1 MRMVRIKVIVI
12 ILFYLLLKLPLISQ
26 NMGDFREII
35 PLPSKDTL
43 VINRGLGDWWFGANV
58 GYSGNY
64 YFGKLKLPLTEH
76 VYEATIPFP
85 DSLINFPS
93 GSGSGYMA
101 GIFGE
106 WNPKGSDWGASLSL
120 QLIDFR
126 RGSAVTDPS
135 EDSTHEEYEAITD
148 FNYISVSP
156 SARYNFS
163 APGFYALGGL
173 DFDYCISSKLVNKL
187 KFQNTGNIDQERR
200 NLMTNTKIRIGFH
213 FGIAYEFLV
222 ADINH
227 KFRLLFSPY
236 ITLNGGTNV
245 MSNFNSSRNQL
256 YAKIGLFIKLGPDE
270 VTKDT
275 LMFDA
280 NYKPPPDAYATS
292 RRENGPFFGG
302 VDEVLL
308 AYEAKPVERSQVSE
322 EVAEKSTIDVVEK
335 VNTTTEP
342 QRKITIRAGQRKTY
356 FFPSSASTSLTGDA
370 REYLDNVAEYLKAN
384 PSSTVRIVG
393 HSDDQGTFS
402 QNQKRSEDRAN
413 QVVQYLVSRGIS
425 KGRLFPRGDGA
436 RVPVG
441 DNRNEEGRKRNR
453 RVEIMIV
460 Q

>member
-1 MRMVRIKVIVI
+1 MIKIKIIVI
-12 ILFYLLLKLPLISQ
+12 LIAFVILNIPLKAQ

-43 VINRGLGDWWFGANV
+43 VINRGLGDWWFGLNV
-58 GYSGNY
+58 GYNGNF
-64 YFGKLKLPLTEH
+64 YFGKLKMPLTEH
-76 VYEATIPFP
+76 VLDTLVPFP
-85 DSLINFPS
+85 DSLISFPS
-93 GSGSGYMA
+93 GAGSGYIG
-101 GIFGE
+101 GIFAE
-106 WNPKGSDWGASLSL
+106 WNPKGSDWGVSLSL
-120 QLIDFR
+120 QLMDFR
-126 RGSAVTDPS
+126 RGSAETEPDADTTKLV
-135 EDSTHEEYEAITD
+135 YEAITD

-163 APGFYALGGL
+163 IPGMYAMGGL
-173 DFDYCISSKLVNKL
+173 DFDYCISSNLINKL
-187 KFQNTGNIDQERR
+187 KFVNTGNIDQEKK
-200 NLMTNTKIRIGFH
+200 NLMTNTKIRIGLH
-213 FGIAYEFLV
+213 LGIGYEFLV

-227 KFRLLFSPY
+227 KYRLLFSPY
-236 ITLNGGTNV
+236 IMLNGGTNV
-245 MSNFNSSRNQL
+245 MSDFNSARNQVF
-256 YAKIGLFIKLGPDE
+256 AKLGLFIKLGPDE

-275 LMFDA
+275 LAFNPD
-280 NYKPPPDAYATS
+280 YKPPPEAYATS
-292 RRENGPFFGG
+292 RREVGPFFGG
-302 VDEVLL
+302 FDEELL
-308 AYEAKPVERSQVSE
+308 AFEAKPVERSQVSE

-335 VNTTTEP
+335 VNITTETP
-342 QRKITIRAGQRKTY
+342 RRITIRAGQRKTY
-356 FFPSSASTSLTGDA
+356 FFPSSASTSLTGDTK
-370 REYLDNVAEYLKAN
+370 EYLDNVADFLKAN

-413 QVVQYLVSRGIS
+413 QVVQYLVSKGIS